1 MAHAMVRTKVVA
13 PRKAPTGHKA
23 APARSKFG
31 LLAGTFGAM
40 VALAAVASVWLAKP
54 TAEPPTGQIL
64 AVQMEAAAGGRN
76 GLDRHVFGGAIG
88 VSMHDGRVA
97 VTAEAVPSN
106 ACVSAG
112 TRLAHS
118 GVVSVNGNTPV
129 RVSASRMT
137 TLCFEQPTATLVW
150 QPKGKE

>member
-1 MAHAMVRTKVVA
+1 MAQAIARTKGAA
-13 PRKAPTGHKA
+13 PRKILPARKA
-23 APARSKFG
+23 ALARSRFG

-40 VALAAVASVWLAKP
+40 IALAAVASVWLAKP

-76 GLDRHVFGGAIG
+76 LDRHVFGGAIG
-88 VSMHDGRVA
+88 VSMHEGRVA